1 MSTLLSFGEVL
12 IDLLPVGHSGL
23 VHEPI
28 PGGAPANVAVGY
40 AKLGGKSFFAGGI
53 SADNYGVMLQD
64 ALAAQGVD
72 VSCLTLVP
80 DAATATVLVSLD
92 AQGERSFSFNR
103 QNTADMLYREVDF
116 DAIDWSKIDI
126 FHLCSNT
133 FTEKAIFNASLYGAK
148 KAHKEQ
154 TLVSFDVN
162 LRLSL
167 WQDTR
172 LLSARVEQCFGYTH
186 LLKMSKEEALYLAQE
201 RGGSFDD
208 YLAFCIAQGV
218 RLILVTNGA
227 ESVLCHSVEFSFELP
242 VPKIVAIDTTA
253 AGDSFVAGFLFELGR
268 DEGYFTP
275 GPLVQ
280 KLLNRVNVQTAA
292 EFAIKC
298 GAITCTAKGA
308 FPALPVL
315 AQVQS

>member
-40 AKLGGKSFFAGGI
+40 AKLGGRSFFAGGI

-92 AQGERSFSFNR
+92 AQGERAFSFNR
-103 QNTADMLYREVDF
+103 QSTADMLYREADF

-133 FTEKAIFNASLYGAK
+133 FTEKAIFTASLYGAK

-154 TLVSFDVN
+154 TLVSFEVN
-162 LRLSL
+162 
-167 WQDTR
+167 
-172 LLSARVEQCFGYTH
+172 
-186 LLKMSKEEALYLAQE
+186 
-201 RGGSFDD
+201 
-208 YLAFCIAQGV
+208 
-218 RLILVTNGA
+218 
-227 ESVLCHSVEFSFELP
+227 FS
-242 VPKIVAIDTTA
+242 D
-253 AGDSFVAGFLFELGR
+253 
-268 DEGYFTP
+268 
-275 GPLVQ
+275 Q
-280 KLLNRVNVQTAA
+280 W
-292 EFAIKC
+292 C
-298 GAITCTAKGA
+298 
-308 FPALPVL
+308 
-315 AQVQS
+315 

>member
-40 AKLGGKSFFAGGI
+40 AKLGGKSLFAGGI
-53 SADNYGVMLQD
+53 SADDHGQLLTNTLVE
-64 ALAAQGVD
+64 QGVD
-72 VSCLTLVP
+72 VSCLALIP

-103 QNTADMLYREVDF
+103 QNTADMLYREADF

-154 TLVSFDVN
+154 ALVSFDVN

-172 LLSARVEQCFGYTH
+172 LLSARVEQCFRYTH
-186 LLKMSKEEALYLAQE
+186 VLKMSKEEALYLAQE
-201 RGGSFDD
+201 RGASFDE
-208 YLAFCIAQGV
+208 YLAFCIGQGV
-218 RLILVTNGA
+218 RLILVTNGP
-227 ESVLCHSVEFSFELP
+227 ESILCHSAEFAFELP
-242 VPKIVAIDTTA
+242 VPKIVATDTTA
-253 AGDSFVAGFLFELGR
+253 AGDSFVAGFLYELGS
-268 DEGYFTP
+268 DEGYLAP
-275 GPLVQ
+275 ELLVQ
-280 KLLNRVNVQTAA
+280 KLLNRVKVQTAA

-298 GAITCTAKGA
+298 GAITCGKKGA
-308 FPALPVL
+308 FPALPVWS
-315 AQVQS
+315 QVQ